1 VQIGLRSS
9 GERSAREY
17 VQDQGGLIL
26 NARQLRGLDGATL
39 QPLIAKILARIGS
52 RPCYLTLD
60 IDCLD
65 PAFAPGT
72 GTPEPGGMSS
82 SQVLTFLEELAPL
95 NMIGM
100 DCVEVAPAYDH
111 AELTS
116 NAAATFVWT
125 YLCGQVAKRL

>member
-1 VQIGLRSS
+1 M
-9 GERSAREY
+9 
-17 VQDQGGLIL
+17 
-26 NARQLRGLDGATL
+26 RGLDGAGL
-39 QPLIAKILARIGS
+39 QPLIAQILSRLGD

-82 SQVLTFLEELAPL
+82 SQVLTFLEALAPL
-95 NMIGM
+95 NMVGM

-116 NAAATFVWT
+116 NVAATLVWT
-125 YLCGQVAKRL
+125 YLCGQVAKRISGGPV